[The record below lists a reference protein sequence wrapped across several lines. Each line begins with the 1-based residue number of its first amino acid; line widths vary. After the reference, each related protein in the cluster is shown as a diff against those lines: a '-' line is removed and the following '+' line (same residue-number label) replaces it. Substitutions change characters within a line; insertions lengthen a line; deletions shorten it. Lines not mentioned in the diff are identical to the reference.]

1 MTSSRDIFED
11 RKDYKDFVGD
21 IIGINNFEE
30 FREPNPIDL
39 WYDRQLYGRIDQQ
52 GNAVFI
58 DEEEF
63 ARQENIK
70 MIGDTGVYALDFV
83 ANSFNN
89 LKRRIDNIIAYRGRF
104 SGPTISE
111 TSVIRDFTP
120 KKGMSLATPLYQ
132 DYVRQYFDVFT
143 KQYLRS
149 TFRDKLVRNFGD
161 FVNLFVEF
169 SLEIGNR
176 FPITPTGFVKSQFCS
191 PLVSGL
197 MLEISFDD
205 HNDDDMKGV
214 FIDDLSFNF
223 YHSLAKQYGFYVDKN
238 APWRL
243 VANIAAPQ
251 MQRYWIRS
259 ISNPTLS
266 PFQTPEEQE
275 DAIIREQ
282 CRDIIEAT
290 TATGLI
296 ELQFEKTGLT
306 SDKELR
312 PNSVKNLFDTYYN
325 KTYRVDLSTIS
336 ELLVEY
342 YNEYVNSFPRI
353 ILERDASC
361 ANEIWK
367 LAGRP
372 TTTNTKI
379 SRSVV
384 TRKLVTPS
392 DLSRYGTVLTL
403 IKMIISLRAK
413 EEGLIISEPRYKQIV
428 RKANRIY
435 QSFDKKDLDN
445 GFTMEYINNELKGF
459 PTNQPQATAF
469 SLNNGGLVSQ
479 AGNNGGGT
487 GY

>member
-11 RKDYKDFVGD
+11 RKDYKDFDGD
-21 IIGINNFEE
+21 IIGIDNFED

-58 DEEEF
+58 EDESL
-63 ARQENIK
+63 AKQENVK

-83 ANSFNN
+83 VNSFND

-111 TSVIRDFTP
+111 SSVIRDFTP
-120 KKGMSLATPLYQ
+120 KKGMTLVRPVYR
-132 DYVRQYFDVFT
+132 DYVRQYFDAFT
-143 KQYLRS
+143 KEYLRS
-149 TFRDKLVRNFGD
+149 THRDKLVRNFGD

-197 MLEISFDD
+197 MLEISLDD
-205 HNDDDMKGV
+205 HNNDDMKGV
-214 FIDDLSFNF
+214 FIDDASFNF

-243 VANIAAPQ
+243 VANVSAPQ

-259 ISNPTLS
+259 ISDPTLQ

-296 ELQFEKTGLT
+296 ELQFPTTGMTTDKQLT
-306 SDKELR
+306 

-325 KTYRVDLSTIS
+325 KTYRVDLAAVTN
-336 ELLVEY
+336 LLVEY
-342 YNEYVNSFPRI
+342 YNEYVSSFPRI
-353 ILERDASC
+353 ILEENVSC

-372 TTTNTKI
+372 TTTNLRMSK
-379 SRSVV
+379 RVV
-384 TRKLVTPS
+384 NRKLVTTS
-392 DLSRYGTVLTL
+392 DLSRYGTVHTL
-403 IKMIISLRAK
+403 IKMIISLRAR
-413 EEGLIISEPRYKQIV
+413 EEGIIISEQRYNQIL
-428 RKANRIY
+428 RKAIRTF

-445 GFTMEYINNELKGF
+445 GSTMEYINNELKGF
-459 PTNQPQATAF
+459 PTRQPEATQF
-469 SLNNGGLVSQ
+469 SLDNGGLVSQ
-479 AGNNGGGT
+479 TGNTGGGT